1 MSWREINTQEDI
13 DVFERETNCMHD
25 SVIISVN
32 YVSGC
37 ENTER
42 GQIIFNPENRLAV
55 TLDSQWT
62 DRIELLFTGV
72 KYFSVEQHEI
82 ALSGE
87 PAVFKYSNN
96 LKGKGQKA
104 WGRLLK

>member
-1 MSWREINTQEDI
+1 ME
-13 DVFERETNCMHD
+13 
-25 SVIISVN
+25 SVN
-32 YVSGC
+32 KHRLQWEQK
-37 ENTER
+37 ENGVITGVDDVISFESDQVLLKTNM
-42 GQIIFNPENRLAV
+42 G
-55 TLDSQWT
+55 TLM
-62 DRIELLFTGV
+62 ITGKEFQV